1 MSSIAQID
9 ELLKVQEFC
18 DYLIRRNA
26 EMQEQIAKLTQQ
38 ITERNVADL
47 QKYNEDKGRNELR
60 ADRNLDR

>member
-1 MSSIAQID
+1 MIPVAMTE

-26 EMQEQIAKLTQQ
+26 EMQEQIKRLTDE

-47 QKYNEDKGRNELR
+47 QKYNEDKRK
-60 ADRNLDR
+60 

>member
-1 MSSIAQID
+1 MSPVAMTE

-26 EMQEQIAKLTQQ
+26 EMQEQIKRLTDE

-47 QKYNEDKGRNELR
+47 QKYNEDKRK
-60 ADRNLDR
+60 

>member
-1 MSSIAQID
+1 MSPIAQID

-38 ITERNVADL
+38 ITDRNVADL
-47 QKYNEDKGRNELR
+47 QKYNEDKKK
-60 ADRNLDR
+60 

>member
-1 MSSIAQID
+1 MSPVAMTE

-38 ITERNVADL
+38 ITDRNVADL
-47 QKYNEDKGRNELR
+47 QKYNEDKKK
-60 ADRNLDR
+60 

>member
-1 MSSIAQID
+1 MSPIAQID

-26 EMQEQIAKLTQQ
+26 EMQEQIKLLTEQ

-47 QKYNEDKGRNELR
+47 QKYNEDKRK
-60 ADRNLDR
+60 

>member
-1 MSSIAQID
+1 MSPIASTE

-26 EMQEQIAKLTQQ
+26 EMQEQIKRLTDE

-47 QKYNEDKGRNELR
+47 QKYNEDKKK
-60 ADRNLDR
+60 

>member
-1 MSSIAQID
+1 MSPIAQID

-26 EMQEQIAKLTQQ
+26 EMQEQIKRLTDE

-47 QKYNEDKGRNELR
+47 QKYNEDKRK
-60 ADRNLDR
+60 

>member
-1 MSSIAQID
+1 MSPIALTE

-26 EMQEQIAKLTQQ
+26 EMQEQIKRLTDE

-47 QKYNEDKGRNELR
+47 QKYNEDKKK
-60 ADRNLDR
+60 